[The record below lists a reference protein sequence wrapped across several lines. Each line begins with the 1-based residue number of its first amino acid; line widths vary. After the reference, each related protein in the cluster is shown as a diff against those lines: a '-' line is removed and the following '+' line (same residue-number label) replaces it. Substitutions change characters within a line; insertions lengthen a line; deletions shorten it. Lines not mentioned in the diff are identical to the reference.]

1 MRGDVIV
8 SIGGQKVKNSQD
20 VVFSV
25 RNKLAGDKVKF
36 EIYRDGAKKSIDVTL
51 GDIDGVKATRLLGK
65 QPEAP
70 EAERKTATQMGV
82 TVAQNSASMRE
93 KFGLKE
99 QSGLVVVKI
108 QQGSQGQRLGLRAGD
123 VVLEVNRKK
132 MESLNDWNSAMGIK
146 NKALGLLV
154 SRGGQT
160 LFISVGM

>member
-1 MRGDVIV
+1 
-8 SIGGQKVKNSQD
+8 
-20 VVFSV
+20 
-25 RNKLAGDKVKF
+25 
-36 EIYRDGAKKSIDVTL
+36 
-51 GDIDGVKATRLLGK
+51 
-65 QPEAP
+65 
-70 EAERKTATQMGV
+70 MGV

-93 KFGLKE
+93 NFGIKE